1 MGYNPTVNNAE
12 VTATSIFWGK
22 FFVYIWFIL
31 IIPIFLFILSRNNLI
46 RNKEKIEET
55 ASDIDVQLKR
65 RIDMLTK
72 LIDSTKKYMK
82 YEKDTLAA
90 VVELRSQANKNLNVK
105 ELEQINNSVTSQAGK
120 INVLL
125 ENYPDLKANNSVN
138 ELQEGIRDC
147 EDNIAAAR
155 RFYNSAV
162 RDFNASLKTW
172 PSNVAASSLKLSTFL
187 YFEANA
193 ADRQDVNIDLG
204 Q

>member
-12 VTATSIFWGK
+12 VPATSSFWGK

-31 IIPIFLFILSRNNLI
+31 IIPILFWILSRNNLI

-72 LIDSTKKYMK
+72 LIDSTKQYMK
-82 YEKDTLAA
+82 YEKDTLTT

-105 ELEQINNSVTSQAGK
+105 ELEQVNNAVTSQAGK

-125 ENYPDLKANNSVN
+125 ENYPDLKANNSVI
-138 ELQEGIRDC
+138 ELQAGIRDC

-172 PSNVAASSLKLSTFL
+172 PSNVAASSLRLSTFL

-193 ADRQDVNIDLG
+193 ADRQDVKIDLG

>member
-12 VTATSIFWGK
+12 VAAKSIFIGK

-31 IIPIFLFILSRNNLI
+31 IFTIFLFILSRNNLI

-55 ASDIDVQLKR
+55 VSEIDVQLKR
-65 RIDMLTK
+65 RVDMLTK
-72 LIDSTKKYMK
+72 LIDSTKQYMK
-82 YEKDTLAA
+82 YEKDTLTAI
-90 VVELRSQANKNLNVK
+90 VELRSQANQNLNVK
-105 ELEQINNSVTSQAGK
+105 ELDKVNNAITSQAGK

-125 ENYPDLKANNSVN
+125 EKYPDLKANNSVI
-138 ELQEGIRDC
+138 ELQTSIKDC
-147 EDNIAAAR
+147 EDNIAAAH

-172 PSNVAASSLKLSTFL
+172 PSNVAAISLSLNTFL
-187 YFEANA
+187 YFEADAFN
-193 ADRQDVNIDLG
+193 RQDVKIDLG